1 MQLKGV
7 AALLEADTSK
17 LLGLNEDQKKKLI
30 QPLKDYFGGDISGK
44 TIAIWGLAFK
54 PYTDDIREAPALENI
69 TTLLSEGA
77 KVQAYDPEA
86 MENVKGIF
94 GDRIT
99 FSENQYAALESADA
113 LMIMT
118 EWPVFRTPEFDK
130 VIDLLNNKLI
140 LDGRNL
146 YDLNQMEELEIEYH
160 SVGRRVVG

>member
-1 MQLKGV
+1 M
-7 AALLEADTSK
+7 
-17 LLGLNEDQKKKLI
+17 
-30 QPLKDYFGGDISGK
+30 
-44 TIAIWGLAFK
+44 GLAFK

-69 TTLLSEGA
+69 TALLSEGA

-94 GDRIT
+94 GDKIT
-99 FSENQYAALESADA
+99 FSEDEYAALKNADA

-130 VIDLLNNKLI
+130 MLDQLKNKLI

-146 YDLNQMEELEIEYH
+146 YDLKQMEELGIEYH
-160 SVGRRVVG
+160 SVGRRVVKR